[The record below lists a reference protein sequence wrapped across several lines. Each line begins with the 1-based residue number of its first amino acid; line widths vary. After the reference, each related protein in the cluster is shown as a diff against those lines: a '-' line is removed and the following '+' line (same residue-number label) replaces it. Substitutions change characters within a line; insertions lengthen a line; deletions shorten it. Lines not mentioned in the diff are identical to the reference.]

1 MFMNSKG
8 LQYSLRPRKT
18 SEEIVMRLPVH
29 YSHLLRDEALC
40 VGGISI
46 WLLVV
51 GRIPLLKR
59 SVALMSVVVDEVI

>member
-1 MFMNSKG
+1 
-8 LQYSLRPRKT
+8 
-18 SEEIVMRLPVH
+18 MRLPMH
-29 YSHLLRDEALC
+29 YSHLLRDEVLC

-59 SVALMSVVVDEVI
+59 SVVLMKRCCQRGRLTSSR